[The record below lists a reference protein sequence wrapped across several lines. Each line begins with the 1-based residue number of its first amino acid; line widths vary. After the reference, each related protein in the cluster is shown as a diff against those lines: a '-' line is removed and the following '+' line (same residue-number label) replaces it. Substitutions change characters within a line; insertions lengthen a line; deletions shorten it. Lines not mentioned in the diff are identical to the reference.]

1 MKPIPVTILLLI
13 SCLLLSSIPELPAQ
27 IRFGE
32 ETLDSIAMGDSRR
45 ALRMQQR
52 PERVSGKDYDVKW
65 YRCRWNA
72 DPAIRAI
79 AGEVTILFEI
89 TGPLP
94 DSITIDLHD
103 AMTVDGILLNGFPM
117 LWRHADNQLTVPYL
131 PSVTPAGYDSVS
143 IIYHGTPTE
152 DDDGAFAQS
161 IHQGTPILWTLSQP
175 YGSSL
180 WWPCKDGLTDKA
192 DSAEIIL
199 DVPGTYSTAS
209 NGMLTSVTNAGDRK
223 IFRWQHHYPIVP
235 YLVCFSVTNYAV
247 FQQTIQSAGRDLQF
261 VNYVYP
267 EDTTEAKTLFVQ
279 AIPMLHLFDSLFGAY
294 PFRDEKYGQAQ
305 FGRGGGMEHQTMTFL
320 DGFGYELMAHE
331 LAHQWF
337 GNMITCGSWSDI
349 WLNEGFATY
358 LSGLCYEFL
367 APQFWKR
374 FREVRVKSIVTKPG
388 GSVFCDDTTSSL
400 RIFDGRL
407 SYAKGAMILHQLRW
421 IMGDSVFFGALRNY
435 LHDPAL
441 AFGFARTHDLK
452 QHLEEACLCDLTWYF
467 NDWFTGEGYP
477 SYTLKWQQQETL
489 VTLTL
494 DQVQS
499 HPSVY
504 FFELPVPVRMKGIG
518 GDTIVRLDNAYS
530 GETFWVHLPFA
541 VDSVFLDPDYQL
553 ITAGNFVNG
562 LPQPGFRPGL
572 TLFPNPADDYLEIGL
587 PLWPGKYSVSVS
599 IFDNKGRVMET
610 RGPDDLPSIR
620 IGTGTW
626 PAGLYL
632 LQVSNGKE
640 LVTERFSVIHH

>member
-1 MKPIPVTILLLI
+1 MKPIPFTTLLLI
-13 SCLLLSSIPELPAQ
+13 SFLLLSSMPELPAQ

-32 ETLDSIAMGDSRR
+32 ETLDSIALGDSQRAIRIRR
-45 ALRMQQR
+45 MPARF
-52 PERVSGKDYDVKW
+52 SDYNYDVKW
-65 YRCRWNA
+65 YRCRWNV

-79 AGEVTILFEI
+79 AGDVTIMFEI
-89 TGPLP
+89 ADPLP

-103 AMTVDGILLNGFPM
+103 DMTVDSILMNGFPVA
-117 LWRHADNQLTVPYL
+117 WRHADHQLTVPCA
-131 PSVTPAGYDSVS
+131 PSLTPAWHDSVR
-143 IIYHGTPTE
+143 IIYHGTPPE
-152 DDDGAFAQS
+152 EDDGAFAQS
-161 IHQGTPILWTLSQP
+161 SHQGMPILWTLSQP
-175 YGSSL
+175 YGSHL

-199 DVPGTYSTAS
+199 EVPGAYSTAS
-209 NGMLTSVTNAGDRK
+209 NGMLTSVMNTGDRK
-223 IFRWQHHYPIVP
+223 IFRWQHRYPIVP

-247 FQQTIQSAGRDLQF
+247 FQQMIQSGGRDLLF

-267 EDTTEAKTLFVQ
+267 EDTVEAKTRFGQVV
-279 AIPMLHLFDSLFGAY
+279 PMLHLFDSLFGAY

-367 APQFWKR
+367 APEFWKR
-374 FREVRVKSIVTKPG
+374 FREVRVKSIVTQPG
-388 GSVFCDDTTSSL
+388 GSVYCTDTTSIN

-421 IMGDSVFFGALRNY
+421 IMGDSSFFTALHHY
-435 LHDPAL
+435 LNDTSL
-441 AFGFARTHDLK
+441 IFGFARTSHLK
-452 QHLEEACLCDLTWYF
+452 HHLEEACMCDLTWYF

-504 FFELPVPVRMKGIG
+504 FFELPVPVRLKGNG
-518 GDTIVRLDNAYS
+518 GDTMIRLDHAYS
-530 GETFWVHLPFA
+530 GETFWVHLPFK
-541 VDSVFLDPDYQL
+541 VDSVFVDPDYQL
-553 ITAGNFVNG
+553 ITSGNIVNG
-562 LPQPGFRPGL
+562 VPMTQQERGL
-572 TLFPNPADDYLEIGL
+572 TLSPNPAGDNLDIGL
-587 PLWPGKYSVSVS
+587 PPWPGKNLVTIT
-599 IFDNKGRVMET
+599 IFDLQGRVVESL
-610 RGPDDLPSIR
+610 RADNSAPIR
-620 IGTGTW
+620 IGTQTW
-626 PAGLYL
+626 PDGHYL
-632 LQVSNGKE
+632 MQIGHGKE
-640 LVTERFSVIHH
+640 LIKAKFMVIHP